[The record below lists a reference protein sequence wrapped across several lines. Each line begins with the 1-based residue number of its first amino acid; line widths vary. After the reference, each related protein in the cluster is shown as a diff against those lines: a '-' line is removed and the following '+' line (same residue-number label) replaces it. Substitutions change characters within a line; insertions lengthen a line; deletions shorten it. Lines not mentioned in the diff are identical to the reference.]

1 MNKFKKISIITIIL
15 YLFFINVSFASEAII
30 NVSAAR
36 LREEANTT
44 SNVLTNIYKG
54 EKVEIVEKQGD
65 WYKVKYGKNT
75 GYLKKDLLK
84 EVEGTSNTV
93 DNNVSTYEDNNQENV
108 DLNKVI
114 TISNSFIRFLPT
126 ITSNTMINIEAN
138 KELTKITEI
147 GNWTQVT
154 DGAITGWIL
163 SSKISSDLNQEPI
176 STPSDFENTTTDDNK
191 DTTNTVADNDNKVAD
206 KPENKVEEVK
216 KPEPTTPPVSNINKT
231 GIVNVETAK
240 VRETPSKTAKTLGF
254 LDYNDKITIVAEEG
268 EWYKFK
274 SNEISGYVFKT
285 LVDIE
290 EENVSS
296 RGTTEERKENIDTTT
311 IDNTANQV
319 VSDALSNN
327 SETQNAGKGQDV
339 ANLAKQYLG
348 YPYVVWGKTPESG
361 FDCSGFTRY
370 IFMQFGYSLGATAAS
385 QNNIGTDV
393 NVENL
398 KIGDLILFYDD
409 AKTKIGHTG
418 IYIGNDEF
426 VHSANPK
433 RGVVIDNIKT
443 NTYYKERFITA
454 KRIVE

>member
-1 MNKFKKISIITIIL
+1 MS
-15 YLFFINVSFASEAII
+15 
-30 NVSAAR
+30 
-36 LREEANTT
+36 
-44 SNVLTNIYKG
+44 
-54 EKVEIVEKQGD
+54 
-65 WYKVKYGKNT
+65 
-75 GYLKKDLLK
+75 
-84 EVEGTSNTV
+84 
-93 DNNVSTYEDNNQENV
+93 
-108 DLNKVI
+108 
-114 TISNSFIRFLPT
+114 
-126 ITSNTMINIEAN
+126 NIEAN

-176 STPSDFENTTTDDNK
+176 STPSDFENTTTDDSK
-191 DTTNTVADNDNKVAD
+191 DTTNTVADDDNKD
-206 KPENKVEEVK
+206 KTENKVEEVK

-285 LVDIE
+285 IVTLE

-348 YPYVVWGKTPESG
+348 YPYVVGGKTPESG